1 MLTVID
7 CPMCGMA
14 FGAGAGGGAGGGF
27 AVANSLSTGS
37 STNLKQ
43 IEHVRSI
50 FPETWLWQ
58 NSTTG
63 YKFLE

>member
-1 MLTVID
+1 MFSVID

-14 FGAGAGGGAGGGF
+14 FGAGAGGVF
-27 AVANSLSTGS
+27 TGS

-50 FPETWLWQ
+50 FPETWLWH

-63 YKFLE
+63 YKLLKY

>member
-1 MLTVID
+1 MFSVID

-14 FGAGAGGGAGGGF
+14 FGAGAGGVF
-27 AVANSLSTGS
+27 TCS
-37 STNLKQ
+37 STNLEQ

-50 FPETWLWQ
+50 FPETWLWH

-63 YKFLE
+63 YKLLKY

>member
-1 MLTVID
+1 MFSVID

-14 FGAGAGGGAGGGF
+14 FGAGAGGGF
-27 AVANSLSTGS
+27 AVASSLSTGS

-50 FPETWLWQ
+50 FPETWLWH

-63 YKFLE
+63 YKLLK